1 MKVVSVS
8 EFQSNLTQYVR
19 EVQLGGEVQ
28 VQDRGAVV
36 ARLVPPSAQCEDRV
50 RERLVGKGVLKPGKG
65 ASAAILEE
73 APLELPGSVSDALK
87 EDREERLCRT
97 GRIVVKPA
105 RWSTPA
111 PDWRS
116 PTMVSRRGFVW
127 ARVETSVSRARTGW
141 R

>member
-87 EDREERLCRT
+87 EDREERL
-97 GRIVVKPA
+97 
-105 RWSTPA
+105 
-111 PDWRS
+111 
-116 PTMVSRRGFVW
+116 
-127 ARVETSVSRARTGW
+127 
-141 R
+141 